1 MSNIQ
6 EINNPAEIALV
17 FGADYELN
25 QVSERAAIKLKFKS
39 GLLDIINANRFN
51 GDEDLADR
59 IIESELLRKY
69 YRESV

>member
-1 MSNIQ
+1 MSHIQ
-6 EINNPAEIALV
+6 EISNPAEIALV

-25 QVSERAAIKLKFKS
+25 QASERADKKLKFKS

-51 GDEDLADR
+51 GDDELACK
-59 IIESELLRKY
+59 IIESELLQSY